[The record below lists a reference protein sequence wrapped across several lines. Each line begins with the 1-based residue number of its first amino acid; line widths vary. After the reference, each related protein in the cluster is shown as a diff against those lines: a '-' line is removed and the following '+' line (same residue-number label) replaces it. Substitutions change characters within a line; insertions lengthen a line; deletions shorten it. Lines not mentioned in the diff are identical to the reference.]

1 MNKKEL
7 LFDNVDSL
15 KRFIIYILNDRIREI
30 EDITVDD
37 RFNSIN
43 VKTDKIV
50 DLLKIKDKN
59 IGDTTI
65 FLLFLDLKK
74 IKNINIQLNRIEK
87 EFENDIN
94 IVIVSASDIENLI
107 KKIEKKYWIDFWG
120 KDKLEELVKVNR
132 VYYSNSLDISRLYNN
147 KNIDEINELDF
158 KTYRV

>member
-107 KKIEKKYWIDFWG
+107 KKIEK
-120 KDKLEELVKVNR
+120 
-132 VYYSNSLDISRLYNN
+132 
-147 KNIDEINELDF
+147 NIG
-158 KTYRV
+158 